1 MKQSVKKDFLVCL
14 YICCMILAN
23 LLGSKITSLFGVR
36 VSVGIFFIPV
46 LFLTTDVIAEVYGKK
61 EANNI
66 VLVSLAMLL
75 ITLGMTA
82 LCIVLPANGTWGNQE
97 AYASVFGS
105 SLRMTLASLV
115 AFIFSQFHDVWAF
128 EFWKK
133 RTGGRF
139 LWLRNNASTIVSQF
153 IDSTVFMFAAF
164 YAAAPT
170 FTATFIFGLVIPYW
184 LCKVVLALLDTPL
197 CYLLVRW
204 LRGGQKES
212 PPRSLERDPGKD

>member
-1 MKQSVKKDFLVCL
+1 MTQNGKKEFLACL
-14 YICCMILAN
+14 YICCMVLAN
-23 LLGSKITSLFGVR
+23 LLGTKITTLFGVR

-46 LFLTTDVIAEVYGKK
+46 LFLTTDVIGEVFGKK
-61 EANNI
+61 EAKRV

-82 LCIVLPANGTWGNQE
+82 LCIVLPANSTWDNQE

-115 AFIFSQFHDVWAF
+115 AFVFSQFHDVWAF
-128 EFWKK
+128 EFWRQK
-133 RTGGRF
+133 TGGRF

-153 IDSTVFMFAAF
+153 IDTTVFMFAAF
-164 YAAAPT
+164 YGVSPR
-170 FTATFIFGLVIPYW
+170 FTAAFIFSLILPYW
-184 LCKVVLALLDTPL
+184 LCKVVLALLDTPF

-204 LRGGQKES
+204 LRGGDGEKIGNGE
-212 PPRSLERDPGKD
+212 